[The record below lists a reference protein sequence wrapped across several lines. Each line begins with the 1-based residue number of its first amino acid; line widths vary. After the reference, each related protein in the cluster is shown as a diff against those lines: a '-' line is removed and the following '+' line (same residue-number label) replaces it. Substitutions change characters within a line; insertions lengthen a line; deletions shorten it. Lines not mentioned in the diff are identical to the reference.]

1 LEQFFTTE
9 YTISPQS
16 DRMGYRLEG
25 TTIPHSNKQMLSEGI
40 CLGAV
45 QLPADGQP
53 IILLCDRQTI
63 GGYPKLGSVFSQD
76 IAKLAQLM
84 PGRKIQFKPMDLKQA
99 QILLRQNKQ

>member
-1 LEQFFTTE
+1 
-9 YTISPQS
+9 
-16 DRMGYRLEG
+16 
-25 TTIPHSNKQMLSEGI
+25 MLSEGI
-40 CLGAV
+40 SLGAV

-84 PGRKIQFKPMDLKQA
+84 PGAKSTFLDLKHA
-99 QILLRQNKQ
+99 QIHCDRLTINN